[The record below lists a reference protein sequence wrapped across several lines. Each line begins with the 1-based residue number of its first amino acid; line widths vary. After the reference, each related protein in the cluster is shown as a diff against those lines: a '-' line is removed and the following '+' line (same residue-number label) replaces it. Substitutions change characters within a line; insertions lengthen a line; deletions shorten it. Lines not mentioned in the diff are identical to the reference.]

1 MNEIV
6 VGSDMARTIQLAI
19 APVFLLAGIGAFLN
33 VIAGRLAR
41 VVDRSRHLEDLH
53 GGVAREDRIM
63 LVEELRTL
71 ERRMVLA
78 GHSIYLG
85 TASGVAVCLLVITMF
100 VGELSDFSLGDAIAV
115 LFVVAIALLAGAMVQ
130 FLRETRI
137 ALASL
142 HVREDMLEIEGE
154 IGSDQGRGVSSIAS
168 TVRAKLGAG
177 NGPRKRS

>member
-1 MNEIV
+1 
-6 VGSDMARTIQLAI
+6 
-19 APVFLLAGIGAFLN
+19 
-33 VIAGRLAR
+33 
-41 VVDRSRHLEDLH
+41 
-53 GGVAREDRIM
+53 
-63 LVEELRTL
+63 
-71 ERRMVLA
+71 
-78 GHSIYLG
+78 
-85 TASGVAVCLLVITMF
+85 MF

-115 LFVVAIALLAGAMVQ
+115 LFVVAITLLAGAIVQ

-154 IGSDQGRGVSSIAS
+154 IGRDQERGVSSIAS